1 MYDGDGVTKL
11 LTEGSSVL
19 KMADNRAA
27 EVVSDE
33 AWIFDVITVL
43 EIVVAAWEERIGIA
57 KGLEAGVDILEGRHD
72 NRAQ

>member
-1 MYDGDGVTKL
+1 MYDGDGATKL

-27 EVVSDE
+27 EVVLDE

-43 EIVVAAWEERIGIA
+43 EIVVAAWEERMCVMIGISGS
-57 KGLEAGVDILEGRHD
+57 KIRV
-72 NRAQ
+72 

>member
-11 LTEGSSVL
+11 LTEGSSV
-19 KMADNRAA
+19 AENRAA
-27 EVVSDE
+27 EVVLDE

-43 EIVVAAWEERIGIA
+43 EMGVAAWKERMDIA

-72 NRAQ
+72 NSAQ

>member
-27 EVVSDE
+27 EVVLDE
-33 AWIFDVITVL
+33 AWILEVITVL
-43 EIVVAAWEERIGIA
+43 EIGVAAWERGW
-57 KGLEAGVDILEGRHD
+57 ILQKDLKQGWIC
-72 NRAQ
+72 

>member
-11 LTEGSSVL
+11 LTDRSSV
-19 KMADNRAA
+19 AENRAA
-27 EVVSDE
+27 EVVLDE

-43 EIVVAAWEERIGIA
+43 EIVVAAWEERMGIA
-57 KGLEAGVDILEGRHD
+57 KGLEARLDMLEGRHD